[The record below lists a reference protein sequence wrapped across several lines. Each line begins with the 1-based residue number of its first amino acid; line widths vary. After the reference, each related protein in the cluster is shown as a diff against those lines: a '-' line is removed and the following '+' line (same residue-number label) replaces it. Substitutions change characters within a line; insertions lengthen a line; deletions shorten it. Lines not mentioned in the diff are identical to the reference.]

1 LRIHNEF
8 IKEFKDLVTYIIIS
22 FQTKMNTTTPLYA
35 VSIYNRAYTSW
46 EFHYADLHNEIVS
59 VPGVSPA
66 AHKLFSGD
74 VFSMDTGVPVIVSS
88 TIRTERLSGVLILD
102 TGRTYGRLG
111 RRLLY
116 KCIPDDQSLPAFVI
130 PYEIKAS
137 FSKATKNK
145 FIVFRFMEWGAGHP
159 VGEIVDTLGD
169 VDDMNA
175 FYEYQIWR
183 NRLHININDFT
194 KTAGRAIHA
203 AGGEAAIIESILL
216 NHNFVIED
224 HRHIDNVFSIDPS
237 TSTDYDDAFS
247 VIYED
252 NCIIRVNVYIANV
265 FVWLE
270 ALGLWSSFTG
280 RVSTI
285 YLPDKKRPMLPGL
298 LSDGACSLK
307 EGYDRFAFMMTVAFD
322 EYGNVV
328 EEPSFKTVVI
338 RVNKNY
344 AYEEPALKKTLS
356 YRNLYRLTKLLDSNT
371 VDSHDVVAFWMIY
384 MNHWA
389 AVKLSGYGVG
399 VFRGT
404 TGESATSS
412 PSQSAISSPSQSA
425 TSSPFSDDV
434 MRVIKAWSK
443 DSAGSYSSYCG
454 DVRSHA
460 ELNLSAYTHITS
472 PIRRIVDL
480 VNQMLFFKSAG
491 FVKQFSEGSAA
502 FLDKWTGSLNLIN
515 KNVKLIRRT
524 QMDCELLQRCK
535 DIDVVGKQFCGVI
548 IDYCEVD
555 YGFYEYTVY
564 LEELK
569 LLAKV
574 RSADLMG
581 VHSVATF
588 SMFMFDDEDKLYK
601 KVRLQMV

>member
-1 LRIHNEF
+1 
-8 IKEFKDLVTYIIIS
+8 
-22 FQTKMNTTTPLYA
+22 MNTPNTFI
-35 VSIYNRAYTSW
+35 VSIYDRAYTSW
-46 EFHYADLHNEIVS
+46 EFHYAEHNEIVDF
-59 VPGVSPA
+59 PEILPAVS
-66 AHKLFSGD
+66 KLFSGD
-74 VFSMDTGVPVIVSS
+74 IFSVTGDQPIIVSS
-88 TIRTERLSGVLILD
+88 PVRTDRLAGVLILD
-102 TGRTYGRLG
+102 TGRTYGRAG

-116 KCIPDDQSLPAFVI
+116 KCIPDDTSLPAFLVPYQI
-130 PYEIKAS
+130 PAA

-145 FIVFRFMEWGAGHP
+145 FIVFKFMEWTGGHP
-159 VGEIVDTLGD
+159 TGEIIETLGD
-169 VDDMNA
+169 VDDLSA
-175 FYEYQIWR
+175 FYEYQICR
-183 NRLHININDFT
+183 NGLQISFGDFT
-194 KTAGRAIHA
+194 KKTSQMIRGG
-203 AGGEAAIIESILL
+203 GGEAAIIESIMA
-216 NHNFVIED
+216 NPDFVIED
-224 HRHIDNVFSIDPS
+224 HRHIDNVFSIDPA

-247 VIYED
+247 VIHEG
-252 NCIIRVNVYIANV
+252 CGITRVNVYIANV

-270 ALGLWSSFTG
+270 ALGLWSAFAG

-307 EGYDRFAFMMTVAFD
+307 AGADRFAFMMTVAFD
-322 EYGNVV
+322 EYGKVV
-328 EEPSFKTVVI
+328 EEPSFKTVII

-344 AYEEPALKKTLS
+344 AYEEASLKKMLS
-356 YRNLYRLTKLLDSNT
+356 YRILFRLTELLDSNI

-384 MNHWA
+384 MNHRA
-389 AVKLSGYGVG
+389 AVNLSRFGVG

-404 TGESATSS
+404 MGETA
-412 PSQSAISSPSQSA
+412 PSQSA
-425 TSSPFSDDV
+425 TSLPSQSATSLPFSADV
-434 MRVIKAWSK
+434 MRVIKSWSK
-443 DSAGSYSSYCG
+443 DSAGSYASYCG
-454 DVRSHA
+454 DVRAHS

-480 VNQMLFFKSAG
+480 INQMLFFKSVG
-491 FVKQFSEGSAA
+491 LVSRFSEGATA

-535 DIDVVGKQFCGVI
+535 EVDVVGKQFRGII
-548 IDYCEVD
+548 IDSYEVD

-574 RSADLMG
+574 RSADLAG

-588 SMFMFDDEDKLYK
+588 SMFVFDDEDKLYK

>member
-1 LRIHNEF
+1 
-8 IKEFKDLVTYIIIS
+8 
-22 FQTKMNTTTPLYA
+22 MNTTTPLYA
-35 VSIYNRAYTSW
+35 VSIYDREYTSW

-66 AHKLFSGD
+66 AHKLFQGD

-88 TIRTERLSGVLILD
+88 TIRKERLAGVLILD
-102 TGRTYGRLG
+102 TGRTYGRMG

-116 KCIPDDQSLPAFVI
+116 KCIPDDKSLPAFVI

-159 VGEIVDTLGD
+159 VGEIADTLGD
-169 VDDMNA
+169 VDDLNA

-183 NRLHININDFT
+183 NGLHININDFT
-194 KTAGRAIHA
+194 KTVGRAIHA

-216 NHNFVIED
+216 NPNFVIED

-247 VIYED
+247 VIYD
-252 NCIIRVNVYIANV
+252 GNGITRVNVYIANV

-270 ALGLWSSFTG
+270 ALGLWSSFAG

-307 EGYDRFAFMMTVAFD
+307 EGFNRFAFMMTMAFD
-322 EYGNVV
+322 EYGKVV
-328 EEPSFKTVVI
+328 EEPSFKTVLI
-338 RVNKNY
+338 HVNKNY
-344 AYEEPALKKTLS
+344 AYEEPALKKALS
-356 YRNLYRLTKLLDSNT
+356 YRNLYRLTELLDSKI

-404 TGESATSS
+404 TDESATKLPLSDQS
-412 PSQSAISSPSQSA
+412 ELPSQYATSLPSQYA
-425 TSSPFSDDV
+425 TSVPFSADV
-434 MRVIKAWSK
+434 MRVITAWSK
-443 DSAGSYSSYCG
+443 DSAGSYASYCG
-454 DVRSHA
+454 DVRSHGT
-460 ELNLSAYTHITS
+460 LNLSAYTHITS

-491 FVKQFSEGSAA
+491 FVKQFSEGSTA
-502 FLDKWTGSLNLIN
+502 FLDKWTGSLELIN

-535 DIDVVGKQFCGVI
+535 DVDVVGKQFRGVI

-574 RSADLMG
+574 RSGDLVG

>member
-1 LRIHNEF
+1 
-8 IKEFKDLVTYIIIS
+8 
-22 FQTKMNTTTPLYA
+22 MNTTTPLYA
-35 VSIYNRAYTSW
+35 VSIYDREYTSW

-66 AHKLFSGD
+66 THKLFSGD

-88 TIRTERLSGVLILD
+88 TIRKERLAGVLILD

-116 KCIPDDQSLPAFVI
+116 KCIPDDKSLPAFVI

-159 VGEIVDTLGD
+159 VGEIADTLGD

-183 NRLHININDFT
+183 NGLHININDFT
-194 KTAGRAIHA
+194 KTVGRAIHA

-216 NHNFVIED
+216 NPNFVIED

-252 NCIIRVNVYIANV
+252 NGIIRVNVYIANV

-270 ALGLWSSFTG
+270 ALGLWSTFAG

-307 EGYDRFAFMMTVAFD
+307 EGYNRFAFMMTVVFD
-322 EYGNVV
+322 EYGKVV

-344 AYEEPALKKTLS
+344 AYEEPALKKALS
-356 YRNLYRLTKLLDSNT
+356 YRNLYRLTKLLDSKI

-404 TGESATSS
+404 TGESATKLPLSY
-412 PSQSAISSPSQSA
+412 QSELPSQSA
-425 TSSPFSDDV
+425 TSLPSQSATSLPFSADV
-434 MRVIKAWSK
+434 MRVITAWSK
-443 DSAGSYSSYCG
+443 DSAGSYASYCG
-454 DVRSHA
+454 DIRSHA
-460 ELNLSAYTHITS
+460 TLNLSAYTHITS

-491 FVKQFSEGSAA
+491 FVKQFSEGSSA
-502 FLDKWTGSLNLIN
+502 FLDKWTGSLELIN

-535 DIDVVGKQFCGVI
+535 DIDVVGKQFRGVI

>member
-1 LRIHNEF
+1 
-8 IKEFKDLVTYIIIS
+8 
-22 FQTKMNTTTPLYA
+22 MNTTTPLYA
-35 VSIYNRAYTSW
+35 VSIYDREYTSW

-88 TIRTERLSGVLILD
+88 TIRKERLAGVLILD
-102 TGRTYGRLG
+102 TGRTYGRMG

-116 KCIPDDQSLPAFVI
+116 KCIPDDKSLPAFVI

-145 FIVFRFMEWGAGHP
+145 FIVFRFMEWGVGHP
-159 VGEIVDTLGD
+159 VGEITDTLGD
-169 VDDMNA
+169 VDDLNA

-183 NRLHININDFT
+183 NGLHVNINDFT
-194 KTAGRAIHA
+194 KTVGRAIHA

-216 NHNFVIED
+216 NPNFVIED

-252 NCIIRVNVYIANV
+252 NGIIRVNVYIANV

-270 ALGLWSSFTG
+270 ALGLWSSFAG

-307 EGYDRFAFMMTVAFD
+307 EGYNRFAFMMTVAFD
-322 EYGNVV
+322 EYGKVV
-328 EEPSFKTVVI
+328 EEPSFKTVLI
-338 RVNKNY
+338 HVNKNY
-344 AYEEPALKKTLS
+344 AYEEPALKKMLS
-356 YRNLYRLTKLLDSNT
+356 YRILHRLTELLDSKI

-404 TGESATSS
+404 TGESAMKLPLSDQS
-412 PSQSAISSPSQSA
+412 ELPSQYA
-425 TSSPFSDDV
+425 TSLPFSADV
-434 MRVIKAWSK
+434 MRVIMAWSK
-443 DSAGSYSSYCG
+443 DSAGSYASYCG
-454 DVRSHA
+454 DVRSHGT
-460 ELNLSAYTHITS
+460 LNLSAYTHITS

-491 FVKQFSEGSAA
+491 FVKQFSEGSTA
-502 FLDKWTGSLNLIN
+502 FLDKWTGSLELIN

-535 DIDVVGKQFCGVI
+535 DIDVVGKQFNGVI
-548 IDYCEVD
+548 IDYCKVD
-555 YGFYEYTVY
+555 YEFYEYTVY

>member
-1 LRIHNEF
+1 
-8 IKEFKDLVTYIIIS
+8 
-22 FQTKMNTTTPLYA
+22 MTPLYA
-35 VSIYNRAYTSW
+35 VSIYDREYTSW
-46 EFHYADLHNEIVS
+46 EFHYAEPHNEIVR
-59 VPGVSPA
+59 VPGISPA

-74 VFSMDTGVPVIVSS
+74 VFSMETGVPVIVSS
-88 TIRTERLSGVLILD
+88 PIRQEKLAGVLILD

-116 KCIPDDQSLPAFVI
+116 KCIPDDKSLPAFII

-159 VGEIVDTLGD
+159 VGEIADTLGD
-169 VDDMNA
+169 VDDLNA

-194 KTAGRAIHA
+194 KTVGRAIHA
-203 AGGEAAIIESILL
+203 AGGEAAIIDSILL
-216 NHNFVIED
+216 NPNFVIED
-224 HRHIDNVFSIDPS
+224 HRDIDNVFSIDPS

-247 VIYED
+247 VIYD
-252 NCIIRVNVYIANV
+252 GNGITRVNVYIANV

-270 ALGLWSSFTG
+270 ALGLWSAFAG

-307 EGYDRFAFMMTVAFD
+307 EGCDRFSFMMTVVFD
-322 EYGNVV
+322 EYGKVV

-344 AYEEPALKKTLS
+344 AYEEPALKKALS
-356 YRNLYRLTKLLDSNT
+356 YRNLYRLTELLDSNT

-404 TGESATSS
+404 TD
-412 PSQSAISSPSQSA
+412 QSA
-425 TSSPFSDDV
+425 TKLPLSYQSELPSQYEASLPSQYATSLPSQYATSLPFSVDV
-434 MRVIKAWSK
+434 MRVITAWSK
-443 DSAGSYSSYCG
+443 DSAGSYASYCG

-491 FVKQFSEGSAA
+491 FVKQFSEGSIT
-502 FLDKWTGSLNLIN
+502 FLDKWTGSLELIN

-535 DIDVVGKQFCGVI
+535 DVDVVGKQFSGVI

-569 LLAKV
+569 LLAKA

>member
-1 LRIHNEF
+1 
-8 IKEFKDLVTYIIIS
+8 
-22 FQTKMNTTTPLYA
+22 MNTPNTFI

-46 EFHYADLHNEIVS
+46 EFHYADSHNEIVDFPEILPS
-59 VPGVSPA
+59 VC
-66 AHKLFSGD
+66 KLFSGD
-74 VFSMDTGVPVIVSS
+74 IFSVSGDQPVIVSS
-88 TIRTERLSGVLILD
+88 PIRTSRLAGVLILD
-102 TGRTYGRLG
+102 TGRTYGRAG

-116 KCIPDDQSLPAFVI
+116 KCIPDDSSLPAFLVPYQI
-130 PYEIKAS
+130 PAA

-145 FIVFRFMEWGAGHP
+145 FIVFKFVEWTAGHP
-159 VGEIVDTLGD
+159 TGEIIETLGD
-169 VDDMNA
+169 VDDLSA
-175 FYEYQIWR
+175 FYEYQVCR
-183 NRLHININDFT
+183 NGLQISFGDFT
-194 KTAGRAIHA
+194 KKTSQMLRDG
-203 AGGEAAIIESILL
+203 GGEAAIIENIIANSD
-216 NHNFVIED
+216 FVIED
-224 HRHIDNVFSIDPS
+224 HRHIDNVFSIDPA

-247 VIYED
+247 VLYQGDGIT
-252 NCIIRVNVYIANV
+252 RVNIYIANV

-270 ALGLWSSFTG
+270 ALGLWSAFAG

-307 EGYDRFAFMMTVAFD
+307 AGADRFAFMMTVAFD
-322 EYGNVV
+322 EYGKVV

-338 RVNKNY
+338 RINKNY
-344 AYEEPALKKTLS
+344 AYEDASLKKMLS
-356 YRNLYRLTKLLDSNT
+356 YRILFRLTEILDSNI

-389 AVKLSGYGVG
+389 AVHLSRFGVG

-404 TGESATSS
+404 TNQSA
-412 PSQSAISSPSQSA
+412 PSQSLPNQSP
-425 TSSPFSDDV
+425 TSLPFSPDV
-434 MRVIKAWSK
+434 MRVIKSWSN
-443 DSAGSYSSYCG
+443 DSAGSYASYCG
-454 DVRSHA
+454 DVRAHA

-480 VNQMLFFKSAG
+480 INQMLFFKSAG
-491 FVKQFSEGSAA
+491 LVGRFSEDATA

-535 DIDVVGKQFCGVI
+535 EVDVVGKQFHGVI
-548 IDYCEVD
+548 IDSCEID

-574 RSADLMG
+574 RSADLAD

-588 SMFMFDDEDKLYK
+588 SMFVFDDEDKLYK
-601 KVRLQMV
+601 KVRLQIV

>member
-1 LRIHNEF
+1 
-8 IKEFKDLVTYIIIS
+8 
-22 FQTKMNTTTPLYA
+22 MNTTTPLYA
-35 VSIYNRAYTSW
+35 VSIYDREYTAW

-66 AHKLFSGD
+66 EHKLFSGD
-74 VFSMDTGVPVIVSS
+74 VFSMNTGIPVIVSS
-88 TIRTERLSGVLILD
+88 TIRKERLAGVLILD

-116 KCIPDDQSLPAFVI
+116 KCIPDDKSLPAFVI

-159 VGEIVDTLGD
+159 VGEIADTLGD
-169 VDDMNA
+169 VDDLNA

-183 NRLHININDFT
+183 NGLHININDFT
-194 KTAGRAIHA
+194 KTVGRTIHV
-203 AGGEAAIIESILL
+203 AGGEAAIIESILV
-216 NHNFVIED
+216 NPNFVIED

-247 VIYED
+247 VIYD
-252 NCIIRVNVYIANV
+252 GNGITHVNVYIANV

-270 ALGLWSSFTG
+270 ALGLWSAFAG

-307 EGYDRFAFMMTVAFD
+307 EGFNRFAFMMNVVFD
-322 EYGNVV
+322 EYGKVV

-344 AYEEPALKKTLS
+344 AYEEPALKKALS
-356 YRNLYRLTKLLDSNT
+356 YRNLYRLTELLDSNI

-404 TGESATSS
+404 TGESATKLSLS
-412 PSQSAISSPSQSA
+412 DQSELPSQYE
-425 TSSPFSDDV
+425 TSLPFSADV
-434 MRVIKAWSK
+434 MRVITAWSK
-443 DSAGSYSSYCG
+443 DSAGSYASYCG

-460 ELNLSAYTHITS
+460 ILNLSAYTHITS

-491 FVKQFSEGSAA
+491 FVKQFSEGSIT
-502 FLDKWTGSLNLIN
+502 FLDKWTGSLELIN

-524 QMDCELLQRCK
+524 QMDCDLLQRCK
-535 DIDVVGKQFCGVI
+535 DIDVVGKQFRGVI

-574 RSADLMG
+574 RSVHLVK
-581 VHSVATF
+581 VHSVETF